1 MLRNQFTQLPK
12 ANPAMSLPML
22 PPWSIQKLL
31 TRIKPRWQRKTL
43 IPHGQHGAGISFRYG
58 VKGDIIG
65 IRRHGILFLDD
76 VRTFELE
83 EDIVGTAWAGGF
95 FGFVIIGLLDG
106 WAGRSGTLLGRS
118 YYFDCH
124 LVIVEKYEKKIF

>member
-22 PPWSIQKLL
+22 PPRSIQKLL

-43 IPHGQHGAGISFRYG
+43 IPHGQHGAGVSFRYG

-83 EDIVGTAWAGGF
+83 EDIVGTAGASLFFVLFAIVGFLGGWPEH
-95 FGFVIIGLLDG
+95 GGTVILLET
-106 WAGRSGTLLGRS
+106 SI
-118 YYFDCH
+118 YFDGH
-124 LVIVEKYEKKIF
+124 LEYCSSC